1 MTQPAQEPAADDLE
15 TSVDDIIAA
24 CEGDARAAVRVLLVA
39 LHHCQ
44 TELEKRDEEIA
55 QLARDISRG
64 YSRGRWE
71 DFLTRA
77 EVPIPYKPDE

>member
-1 MTQPAQEPAADDLE
+1 MTEPAPEPALDDLE
-15 TSVDDIIAA
+15 TSVDDAIAA
-24 CEGDARAAVRVLLVA
+24 CDGDARAAVRVLLVA

-44 TELEKRDEEIA
+44 AELEHRNEEIA

-71 DFLTRA
+71 DLLIRA
-77 EVPIPYKPDE
+77 EVPIPYKPDD

>member
-1 MTQPAQEPAADDLE
+1 MTKPASEPVSNDLE
-15 TSVDDIIAA
+15 TSVDDAIAA

-44 TELEKRDEEIA
+44 TELERRDEEIER
-55 QLARDISRG
+55 LARDISRG

-71 DFLTRA
+71 DLLTRA
-77 EVPIPYKPDE
+77 EEPIPYKPDD